1 MESGNQVAILGGG
14 CFWCTEAI
22 FKRVK
27 GVIEVVPGYAGG
39 WKENPTYEE
48 VCSDETGH
56 AEVVKI
62 TFNPNIVNY
71 RTLLKIFFTMHD
83 PTTKNRQGND
93 VGTQYR
99 SIIIYMNEEQKKI
112 AEEEIK
118 EAEKIWKKKI
128 VTELVPYKAFYIAE
142 DYHLNYYDRN
152 PYSPYCIFVISPKI
166 LKFQSIWKDF
176 LNDNIS

>member
-1 MESGNQVAILGGG
+1 MEKDYEIAILGGG

-27 GVIEVVPGYAGG
+27 GVIEVVPGYSGG
-39 WKENPTYEE
+39 WVENPTYEQ

-62 TFNPNIVNY
+62 VFDPKVISY
-71 RTLLKIFFTMHD
+71 RELLKIFFTTHD

-93 VGTQYR
+93 VGSQYR
-99 SIIIYMNEEQKKI
+99 SIIIYMNEEQRKI

-118 EAEKIWKKKI
+118 EAEKIWKKKV
-128 VTELVPYKAFYIAE
+128 VTEITPFKAFYKAE
-142 DYHLNYYDRN
+142 DYHINYYERN
-152 PYSPYCIFVISPKI
+152 PYNPYCIFVISPKVS
-166 LKFQSIWKDF
+166 KFEKVWKEY
-176 LNDNIS
+176 LRNIE

>member
-1 MESGNQVAILGGG
+1 MDYEVAILGGG

-27 GVIEVVPGYAGG
+27 GVIEVIPGYSGG
-39 WKENPTYEE
+39 WVENPTYEE
-48 VCSDETGH
+48 VCTDQTGH

-62 TFNPNIVNY
+62 TFDPKTISY
-71 RTLLKIFFTMHD
+71 RELLKIFFTVHD

-99 SIIIYMNEEQKKI
+99 SIIIYMNEDQRKI

-118 EAEKIWKKKI
+118 EAEKIWNKPI
-128 VTELVPYKAFYIAE
+128 VTELVPYKAFYRAE
-142 DYHLNYYDRN
+142 DYHINYFERN
-152 PYSPYCIFVISPKI
+152 PNKPYCMYVILPKI
-166 LKFQSIWKDF
+166 IKFQKLWKDY
-176 LNDNIS
+176 LKS